1 MILIVG
7 LMFGSFTSAIV
18 GILTY
23 FSTAEELRKFT
34 FWSMGNLGNL
44 SWSSILILTVC
55 VVAGFVECFSIKPL
69 NALLLGKLR
78 RSLGMNFKKTR
89 LIIIFATSIL
99 AGSISICRTNCL
111 YWTSLRILQNYYFK
125 PATMRYCSEYVAFRA
140 SMLICDVISELPGLN
155 ITLPINAVTSIIG
168 AQL

>member
-1 MILIVG
+1 LPPFLSTLLLSPYGVVLASTMGSSIVLMAVLLVSQKLRDTMAILIVG

-55 VVAGFVECFSIKPL
+55 VVAG
-69 NALLLGKLR
+69 LLLSVLV
-78 RSLGMNFKKTR
+78 SN
-89 LIIIFATSIL
+89 
-99 AGSISICRTNCL
+99 
-111 YWTSLRILQNYYFK
+111 
-125 PATMRYCSEYVAFRA
+125 P
-140 SMLICDVISELPGLN
+140 
-155 ITLPINAVTSIIG
+155 
-168 AQL
+168 

>member
-1 MILIVG
+1 LPPFLSTLLLSPYGVVLASTMGSSIVLMAVLLVSQKLRDTMAILIVG

-55 VVAGFVECFSIKPL
+55 VVAG
-69 NALLLGKLR
+69 LLL
-78 RSLGMNFKKTR
+78 SF
-89 LIIIFATSIL
+89 
-99 AGSISICRTNCL
+99 
-111 YWTSLRILQNYYFK
+111 
-125 PATMRYCSEYVAFRA
+125 
-140 SMLICDVISELPGLN
+140 
-155 ITLPINAVTSIIG
+155 
-168 AQL
+168 

>member
-78 RSLGMNFKKTR
+78 S
-89 LIIIFATSIL
+89 
-99 AGSISICRTNCL
+99 
-111 YWTSLRILQNYYFK
+111 
-125 PATMRYCSEYVAFRA
+125 
-140 SMLICDVISELPGLN
+140 
-155 ITLPINAVTSIIG
+155 
-168 AQL
+168 